1 MSCCGGKSR
10 PAAIRQ
16 EDIDRGLAFEIEYAG
31 GRSVTVIG
39 AATGQRYSFS
49 GTDRLRQVDPRD
61 ARALLRE
68 RVFRLKRV
76 IQPATS

>member
-1 MSCCGGKSR
+1 VSCCGKAST
-10 PAAIRQ
+10 AVIRQ

-31 GRSVTVIG
+31 ARTVTVIG
-39 AATGQRYSFS
+39 AVTGQRYTFS
-49 GTDRLRQVDPRD
+49 GTNRLQQVDPRD

-68 RVFRLKRV
+68 RAFRLKRV